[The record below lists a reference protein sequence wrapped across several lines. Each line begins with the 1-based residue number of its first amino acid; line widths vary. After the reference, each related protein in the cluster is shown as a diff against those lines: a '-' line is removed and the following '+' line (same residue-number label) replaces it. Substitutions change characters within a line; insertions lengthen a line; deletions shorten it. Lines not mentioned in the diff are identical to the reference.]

1 MSVTLRLRGENMR
14 AIVAIL
20 IGSSLLHGGDPDPE
34 TLMQNGHWKR
44 ARDVAEA
51 SYRAHP
57 QDARAAYWLARVRDQ
72 FGEHEE
78 ALKYAEQ
85 AVQFEPKNASYHR
98 ELADVYGNI
107 GLKSSV
113 FKQVGLARKCRT
125 ELDAASAMN
134 PKDVDNLEA
143 QMVYYLEAPGIVGG
157 DKKKALA
164 IADEMTKLNPAR
176 GYLAHADIA
185 RKEKEE
191 GKLEQLYQKA
201 VEADPRNY
209 GALVSLANH
218 YLGAQH
224 TNLTLAEKYAGEA
237 LKVNP
242 DRVSAY
248 VLLAQVF
255 VKQNRA
261 EEVKKILAQAEA
273 AVPDNSA
280 PYLAAG
286 RALLQH
292 GSDLQIAETYVRKY
306 LAQTPEPGWPP
317 LAGAHWSLGLIY
329 EKRGDK
335 EQARSE
341 METALRLKPDFEP
354 AKRDLKRL
362 K

>member
-1 MSVTLRLRGENMR
+1 MR
-14 AIVAIL
+14 AIIAIL
-20 IGSSLLHGGDPDPE
+20 IGSSLLSAGDPDPE
-34 TLMQNGHWKR
+34 ALMQNGHWKR
-44 ARDVAEA
+44 ARDAAEA
-51 SYRAHP
+51 AYRAHP
-57 QDARAAYWLARVRDQ
+57 QDARANYWLARVRDR

-85 AVQFEPKNASYHR
+85 AVQLDPKNASYHR

-125 ELDAASAMN
+125 ELDAASTMN

-176 GYLAHADIA
+176 GYLAQADIA

-209 GALVSLANH
+209 GALVALANY

-224 TNLTLAEKYAGEA
+224 TNLNLAEKYAAEA

-242 DRVSAY
+242 DRVTAY
-248 VLLAQVF
+248 VLLVHVF
-255 VKQNRA
+255 QKQNRGG
-261 EEVKKILAQAEA
+261 EVASMLAKAEA
-273 AVPDNSA
+273 AVPDNLA
-280 PYLAAG
+280 PYLTAG
-286 RALLQH
+286 RDLLQQ
-292 GSDLQIAETYVRKY
+292 GSDLQTAESYLRKY
-306 LAQTPEPGWPP
+306 LTQPPENGWPP
-317 LAGAHWSLGLIY
+317 HAGAHWSIGLLY

-335 EQARSE
+335 AQARAE

-354 AKRDLKRL
+354 ARKDLKRL